1 MNKTVLYSLAGL
13 ALYFVVLKPVAL
25 NFGHAV
31 NAANQCEVAGTGAV
45 VELKPGVWMTC
56 N

>member
-1 MNKTVLYSLAGL
+1 MNKSVIYSLLGL
-13 ALYFVVLKPVAL
+13 ALYFVVLKPVAS
-25 NFGHAV
+25 NIGPAI
-31 NAANQCEVAGTGAV
+31 NAANQCEIAGTGAV